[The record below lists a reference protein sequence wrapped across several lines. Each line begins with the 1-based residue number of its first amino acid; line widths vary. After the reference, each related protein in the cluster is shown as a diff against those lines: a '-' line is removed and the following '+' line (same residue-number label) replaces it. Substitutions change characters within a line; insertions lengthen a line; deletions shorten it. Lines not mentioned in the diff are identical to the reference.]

1 MRGFMQPEWISTV
14 EDRREF
20 ITMQRQRKGKK
31 MKLKFEMTRF
41 RNSGES
47 QVE

>member
-1 MRGFMQPEWISTV
+1 MLKFVNLMQWFIQLRGFMQPEWISTV

-31 MKLKFEMTRF
+31 NET
-41 RNSGES
+41 E
-47 QVE
+47 V

>member
-20 ITMQRQRKGKK
+20 ITMQSQRKGKK
-31 MKLKFEMTRF
+31 NDTD
-41 RNSGES
+41 S
-47 QVE
+47 QIQEFW